1 MSRFLNL
8 GWRVLGI
15 DDFSSSSMISRHHV
29 ELLKNENYM
38 FNKMSIDN
46 DTFYGTYKYEIGKID
61 LILNFA
67 CPASPP
73 KYQALPLK
81 TMDTCYTGTKNV
93 LELAKTLGCRVIHA
107 STSEVYGD
115 PVSSPQAESD
125 WGNVNCFGPRSCY
138 DEGKRVAETLVFEF
152 QKRDVDVRMIRI
164 FNTYGTNMDPFD
176 GRVVTNFIRQA
187 LNDENITMYGDGSQS
202 RSFCYIDDL
211 VNGIVSLSQ
220 IESGDVK
227 RPINL
232 GNATEFTMY
241 ELANLVLKLIP
252 ESKSQMVFELLPID
266 DPRQRRPDLSKA
278 KQLLGYETKF
288 SLEEGLIRTIAYIR
302 SLKSGL

>member
-1 MSRFLNL
+1 VSRFLNL